1 MQGFG
6 DFDYDDSYD
15 QDDYGNFEGQQSN
28 DLEDV
33 QEERE
38 DRSADAQP
46 LPRLK
51 FAYRLLGATT
61 GL

>member
-6 DFDYDDSYD
+6 DFDY
-15 QDDYGNFEGQQSN
+15 DDYGNFEGQQSN